1 VIGLDTNVLVRY
13 LTQDDPAQSKQA
25 TRLIE
30 KVLTPAVP
38 GFVSLVVLVELF
50 GVLTQRYRVTNAEW
64 LDLQADL
71 LNGAHFLVKHRDSVQ
86 AAALVCR
93 SHSAGFVDALIAQV
107 AGAAGCTRSA
117 SFDKAAIRLAGVKAF

>member
-1 VIGLDTNVLVRY
+1 
-13 LTQDDPAQSKQA
+13 
-25 TRLIE
+25 
-30 KVLTPAVP
+30 
-38 GFVSLVVLVELF
+38 VSLVVLVELF
-50 GVLTQRYRVTNAEW
+50 WVLTQRYRVTNAEW

-71 LNGAHFLVKHRDSVQ
+71 LNGAHFAVEHRDEVQ